1 MPRVSPL
8 LPPLRWITI
17 VAIAGT
23 SITLIVDLTG
33 VEGPWRVAAL
43 ILAVIALGCLFAV
56 LRLVNDEIEASSESA
71 RSAVTAA
78 AAVTSQADEQVAK
91 FETLRNELE
100 EYRRLQAELV
110 TAKQDAEAATR
121 AKGEFLATM
130 SHEVRTPLN
139 GIIPMLDLLQSS
151 KLALDQR
158 EMLSTALQSAR
169 QLLRIVDDILDYSK
183 LEANALQLESVGL
196 NLREMLDSVIRLL
209 ERQAQSKG
217 LRLTLHIAPEVR
229 MAFRGDPVRLRQI
242 ISNLIGNALKFTE
255 RGSITVHVSRIKETR
270 THHELRFEVRDTGV
284 GISPEA
290 ASKLFSA
297 FSQADAWTT
306 RVYGGTGL
314 GLAIC
319 KRIVDLMGGRIGVD
333 SELGRGST
341 FWFEIPML
349 KASSE
354 IEGPR
359 TGMQGA
365 RMLVLTAEPALQR
378 KLNASLSQSG
388 SNPVF
393 VENTQEALTQL
404 RASLAA
410 PTRGFDVLI
419 VDLASIKHTVVALHR
434 NLINMDGVERL
445 RILFLEGPDP
455 VPADAKALPN
465 SFVMTRVL
473 AETDIRPKLTEMMA
487 GEAISTAGRESRAAV
502 SLAPMHDHGSDQ
514 PAPVSQGPVPF
525 VPIKGKLLLVED
537 NPVNL
542 LVAQRLIS
550 LTGMTCETAENGE
563 QALEKMARGKYDIV
577 LMDCQMPVMD
587 GYTATRTWREH
598 EAESQL
604 QPLPII
610 AMTANAMAGDRQK
623 CLDAGMDD
631 YLSKPVSRE
640 HLDITLRRWLEMPS
654 RLRRSGSPHEAEVP
668 AVEMPVPVPVQ
679 EIPIESPVAPVPSAA
694 TPFVFE
700 LSADTLAA
708 ADALARMRPTTS
720 SPDPAPVAA
729 PVPAVAPPAP
739 VAAPV
744 SVAAPASPATPVAA
758 APAVTDRPPRPALD
772 SEIIEDLWSAMGD
785 SFSQLVDVFLE
796 DAPSHLAKL
805 DQAAAKGDIAGL
817 VGPAHALKSSSAN
830 LGAMQVS
837 AIAKHIEHG
846 ARDKTLTDAVDVVAR
861 LNREF
866 KRAEIELRVLLH

>member
-8 LPPLRWITI
+8 LPPLRLITI

-56 LRLVNDEIEASSESA
+56 LRLVNDEIEASSASV
-71 RSAVTAA
+71 RKAVTET
-78 AAVTSQADEQVAK
+78 AAVTSKADEQVAK
-91 FETLRNELE
+91 FEDLRNELE

-110 TAKQDAEAATR
+110 LAKQDAEAATR

-209 ERQAQSKG
+209 ERQAQAKG

-255 RGSITVHVSRIKETR
+255 RGSITVHVGRIKETR

-297 FSQADAWTT
+297 FSQADASTT

-465 SFVMTRVL
+465 SFVMTRAL

-502 SLAPMHDHGSDQ
+502 SLAPMHDSSSDQ
-514 PAPVSQGPVPF
+514 PAPVSRGPVPF

-563 QALEKMARGKYDIV
+563 QALEKMTRGKYDIV

-587 GYTATRTWREH
+587 GYTATRAWREH

-604 QPLPII
+604 SPLPII

-640 HLDITLRRWLEMPS
+640 HLDITLRRWLETPS
-654 RLRRSGSPHEAEVP
+654 RLRRSGLPQEPLAAE
-668 AVEMPVPVPVQ
+668 
-679 EIPIESPVAPVPSAA
+679 APVPEPVPEPVSESPATSIPTAA

-708 ADALARMRPTTS
+708 ADALARMRPV
-720 SPDPAPVAA
+720 PAPSTPEPSA
-729 PVPAVAPPAP
+729 AVAPPVPPVRPAP
-739 VAAPV
+739 IAAPAPPPAPVVAAP
-744 SVAAPASPATPVAA
+744 PVL
-758 APAVTDRPPRPALD
+758 PDRPARPALD

-805 DQAAAKGDIAGL
+805 DQAAAKGDIAAL

-846 ARDKTLTDAVDVVAR
+846 ARDKTLTDPIDVVAR
-861 LNREF
+861 LNHEF